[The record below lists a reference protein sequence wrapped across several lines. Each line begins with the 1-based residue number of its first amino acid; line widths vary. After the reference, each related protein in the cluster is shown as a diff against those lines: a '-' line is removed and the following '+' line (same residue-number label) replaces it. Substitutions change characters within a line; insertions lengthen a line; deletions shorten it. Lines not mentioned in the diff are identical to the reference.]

1 MIKEIQ
7 SLLDLI
13 DDYELKNKVKW
24 DKLHRML
31 PENIDEMYNDTEL
44 SDDEGSFV
52 DEEETDD
59 ELEEGEILMSDS
71 EA

>member
-1 MIKEIQ
+1 
-7 SLLDLI
+7 
-13 DDYELKNKVKW
+13 
-24 DKLHRML
+24 ML

-71 EA
+71 EALVNKK